1 VLCELK
7 NRCVKSSG
15 RGFGVRL
22 PHDSNRSASWRR
34 ARRRQPYGS
43 DGTSRSEYLLEADP
57 LRFIRLIP
65 GHKSGQVTDAYTH
78 ASQKNL
84 QEIRIPFDELQKN
97 YIYLFQMKFF
107 YYCIEW

>member
-1 VLCELK
+1 
-7 NRCVKSSG
+7 
-15 RGFGVRL
+15 VRL
-22 PHDSNRSASWRR
+22 PHDRSQPASWRR

-43 DGTSRSEYLLEADP
+43 DGASRSEYLLEADP

-84 QEIRIPFDELQKN
+84 QEIRSPFEELQKN
-97 YIYLFQMKFF
+97 YIYLFQM
-107 YYCIEW
+107 